1 MVEDHHRLVVAGHQ
15 RAGGTW
21 LAGNRVGRTKGY
33 PKGGRIAA
41 GSLAK
46 RLDTIGQA
54 STG

>member
-1 MVEDHHRLVVAGHQ
+1 MVEDHHRLVVAGDQ

-21 LAGNRVGRTKGY
+21 LAGKRVGRTKGY

-41 GSLAK
+41 GNFAN

-54 STG
+54 SMG